1 MNQREFLEIIWS
13 EKRRYEEALKL
24 CITPDGNVK
33 RGKMLHAARAEHKLQ
48 AVNELIEKLEQNSE
62 ITEDKTKYWAEE
74 RWSNE
79 DLEAALEYDA
89 IEPTLEN
96 IEKLR
101 KACISLFD
109 DKTEHNEMIRAKVR
123 EIFKVD

>member
-1 MNQREFLEIIWS
+1 
-13 EKRRYEEALKL
+13 
-24 CITPDGNVK
+24 
-33 RGKMLHAARAEHKLQ
+33 MLHAARAEHKLQ
-48 AVNELIEKLEQNSE
+48 AVNELIEKLEQDSE

-101 KACISLFD
+101 KACIGLFD
-109 DKTEHNEMIRAKVR
+109 DKTENNEMIQAKVR
-123 EIFKVD
+123 EIFRVD